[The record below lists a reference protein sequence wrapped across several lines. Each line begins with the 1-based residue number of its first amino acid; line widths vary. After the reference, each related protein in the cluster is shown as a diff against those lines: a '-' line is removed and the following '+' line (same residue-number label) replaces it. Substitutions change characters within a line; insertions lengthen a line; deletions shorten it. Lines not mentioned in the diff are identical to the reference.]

1 MSDEVGKV
9 SLGLELVGG
18 GDLNKQI
25 TMAAGSIGEQLTKS
39 LQSTFKGFSLKTFAA
54 NISATLKE
62 TTETAMKGIADG
74 MESTVTAVE
83 GRLLKTISVADQAM
97 RKSIEDNKTAAE
109 AAIDS
114 VGAKLGGLK
123 APSFIS
129 DLHSAAAAAV
139 APTVSAP
146 KAAVKKSAPSV
157 DEGAVKDQ
165 ISQLTAVLDNTNAK
179 IDIQRQ
185 KLSELKA
192 SQGGLT
198 EAAQQQMNALEKE
211 SAGLEEQIRK
221 LTSQI
226 AILKAEQK
234 GAISG
239 FHADMIGDEI
249 AAVQLDL
256 DGLILKADETGRKMA
271 DLQDT
276 GRDFKIQE
284 KIVNTEAALL
294 RLTQSSDK
302 TTNKIRDLE
311 DSLNN
316 AGQVATKVEK
326 PVQNLGQKM
335 IQTNKPLKAAK
346 GNLDQAAKSA
356 VKASTSFGLA
366 GRGASH
372 MGNSFT
378 RAMSRILK
386 QVFVFAVIYK
396 AIRSFND
403 YMGSALKTNAQFA
416 ASLNAIQT
424 NLRVAFQPIYEA
436 ILPAI
441 NALMSALAK
450 ITAYIAA
457 FISALFGKTY
467 QQSYQAAKGIE
478 TAKKAMEGYGKSS
491 KKAGKEA
498 KGALA
503 SFDELNTLDFSKADT
518 GVDDGGGGKGFEM
531 QMPDMDITGIQS
543 KMDALAANVKATFDK
558 AWAGIKQGW
567 DWTVAAFGPSF
578 MRAWNEIA
586 PVLNNWKE
594 QFQKVFSDI
603 MTLGEPLKNW
613 ILTGVVPAWQT
624 GIQLAGHVL
633 AGLLDVVLQVFTSI
647 WDAVFPIISKFVTEG
662 LPRLSEFVMGA
673 QDIFW
678 SLFDLVK
685 QIFDDIWQGVVDPV
699 MQIISKIIQDTLDII
714 FGWWDDWGKK
724 IVKGVKTA
732 LDGIKELWNNLW
744 NSFLKTFI
752 TNMLDKLT
760 ELWDKHLKG
769 LVQEVGTFVGKLASA
784 ALDIFN
790 KFILPIVNWLVKTL
804 GPTFSEVFSFLGGI
818 LVTAIGAVVDFTK
831 GIIKALGGLMDFIA
845 GVFTGD
851 WTRAWEGIKTVFSG
865 VWDGIVGILKGAVNI
880 IIDAINF
887 LIQQLNKIKID
898 VPDWVGK
905 IPGVPDVDSIGFNI
919 PKIPRLAKG
928 GLAYGPTLAM
938 VGDNKGASADPEVIS
953 PLSQLEAM
961 LGAKDQPMIEAFMT
975 MIDILRRIEA
985 KEMGLT
991 IGETEFG
998 RMAGRA
1004 IGKAERQMGGPLFA
1018 R

>member
-25 TMAAGSIGEQLTKS
+25 TMAAGTIGEQLTKS
-39 LQSTFKGFSLKTFAA
+39 LQATFKGFSLKGFAS
-54 NISATLKE
+54 NISQTLKA
-62 TTETAMKGIADG
+62 TTETAMKGITDG

-109 AAIDS
+109 AAIDN

-123 APSFIS
+123 APSFFSKLAIPN
-129 DLHSAAAAAV
+129 LQPAATAAATPV
-139 APTVSAP
+139 VPAP
-146 KAAVKKSAPSV
+146 KTVVKAKAPEVDTSAVKAEI
-157 DEGAVKDQ
+157 EGLIV
-165 ISQLTAVLDNTNAK
+165 ILDNVNAK
-179 IDIQRQ
+179 IEIQ
-185 KLSELKA
+185 E
-192 SQGGLT
+192 
-198 EAAQQQMNALEKE
+198 
-211 SAGLEEQIRK
+211 RK
-221 LTSQI
+221 L
-226 AILKAEQK
+226 
-234 GAISG
+234 
-239 FHADMIGDEI
+239 
-249 AAVQLDL
+249 
-256 DGLILKADETGRKMA
+256 A
-271 DLQDT
+271 DLKQAYNETFNDA
-276 GRDFKIQE
+276 GKAKLQE

-294 RLTQSSDK
+294 RLTNTSDK
-302 TTNKIRDLE
+302 TAKKIWELE

-316 AGQVATKVEK
+316 AGQAANQVNK

-356 VKASTSFGLA
+356 VKASSSFGSA
-366 GRGASH
+366 ARSSTR

-378 RAMSRILK
+378 QAISRILK

-467 QQSYQAAKGIE
+467 KQSYDAAKGIE

-518 GVDDGGGGKGFEM
+518 GVDDSSGGKGFEM

-543 KMDALAANVKATFDK
+543 KMDALAANFKATFDK
-558 AWAGIKQGW
+558 TWAGIKQGW

-578 MRAWNEIA
+578 QRAWNEIS
-586 PVLNNWKE
+586 PVLGQWKE
-594 QFQKVFSDI
+594 QFQKMFSDI
-603 MTLGEPLKNW
+603 ITLGEPLKNW
-613 ILTGVVPAWQT
+613 FLTGVVPAWQT
-624 GIQLAGHVL
+624 GIQLTGHIL
-633 AGLLDVVLQVFTSI
+633 AGLLDNVLQIFTSL
-647 WDAVFPIISKFVTEG
+647 WAAVFPIISKFVTEG
-662 LPRLSEFVMGA
+662 LLRLSEFVMGA
-673 QDIFW
+673 QDILW
-678 SLFDLVK
+678 SLFDLTK
-685 QIFDDIWQGVVDPV
+685 QIFDDIWQGVVDPI
-699 MQIISKIIQDTLDII
+699 MQLISKIIQDTLDII

-744 NSFLKTFI
+744 TSFLKPFM

-818 LVTAIGAVVDFTK
+818 LITAIGAVIDFTK

-865 VWDGIVGILKGAVNI
+865 IWDGIVGILKGAVNI

-887 LIQQLNKIKID
+887 LIAQLNKIKID

-938 VGDNKGASADPEVIS
+938 VGDNRGASADPEVIS
-953 PLSQLEAM
+953 PLSTLQDMLSASNQAVVEALMMILEA
-961 LGAKDQPMIEAFMT
+961 LKSGD
-975 MIDILRRIEA
+975 
-985 KEMGLT
+985 KETVLK

-998 RMAGRA
+998 RIAARAIGHAERQAGRA
-1004 IGKAERQMGGPLFA
+1004 LFA